1 MGFMHFWGLLSK
13 KDGKMSI
20 ETLKKYR
27 FLLIKR
33 PKMSVKR
40 FKEIVKRLEYLEKKA
55 VLNLA
60 FDRI

>member
-1 MGFMHFWGLLSK
+1 
-13 KDGKMSI
+13 MSI